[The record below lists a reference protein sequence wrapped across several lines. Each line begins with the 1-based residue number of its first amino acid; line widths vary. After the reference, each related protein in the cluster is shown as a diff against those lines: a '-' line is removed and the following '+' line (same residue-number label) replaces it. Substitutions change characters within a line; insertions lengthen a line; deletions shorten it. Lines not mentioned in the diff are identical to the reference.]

1 MNFERHLICL
11 KVSKGQVLE
20 VLKAEGAVSAALEAL
35 SVARKQITTISGD
48 VKTQRHRTQPNSED
62 QIFVVVFTS

>member
-1 MNFERHLICL
+1 M
-11 KVSKGQVLE
+11 E